1 MTTPAGATPSQI
13 RDLAAAINAPPYNFD
28 PGYMRK
34 GTVSAINIGDANTPP
49 TVTVFLSG
57 DTTTPIAGVGLAA
70 NYSPQIGDMV
80 MLYKQGNE
88 FFAQSTVA
96 SSSNGTG
103 WVTASLASGNTHNGN
118 SNGSLMYR
126 RVLDNGAWKMQWQ
139 GAINYGGSASILSAA
154 LPSDFRPSV
163 KRSLISAREVQS
175 GSVVVGLD
183 FYTDGTVH
191 IVGENTNP
199 LSGGSHSHFADLGVS
214 VSGGA
219 SVSGGTGGASAGTAH
234 THGFS
239 GSGSS
244 SGSGDA
250 SGNTNSGGSHSH
262 SVNSPSWVG
271 FSGVEYFL

>member
-34 GTVSAINIGDANTPP
+34 GIISAIDLGDANTPP

-57 DTTTPIAGVGLAA
+57 DTTTPIAGVYLAA
-70 NYSPQIGDMV
+70 NYSPQVGDMV

-88 FFAQSTVA
+88 FLAQSTVA
-96 SSSNGTG
+96 SSSGGTG
-103 WVTASLASGNTHNGN
+103 WTKVGLSSGNAHNGN
-118 SNGSLMYR
+118 SNGDIMYR
-126 RVLDNGAWKMQWQ
+126 RVLDNGAWKIQWQ
-139 GAINYGGSASILSAA
+139 GGLSYGGSASILSAA
-154 LPSDFRPSV
+154 LPSDCRPSV
-163 KRSLISAREVQS
+163 KRSLVTAREVQS
-175 GSVVVGLD
+175 GSVAIGLD

-191 IVGENTNP
+191 IVGENNGP
-199 LSGGSHSHFADLGVS
+199 LSAGSHSHFADFGVS

-262 SVNSPSWVG
+262 AVNSPSWVG
-271 FSGVEYFL
+271 FNGVEYFL